1 MADVIRPRPY
11 SCYRCRNLVSCHD
24 DIISKS
30 FQAYNG
36 RAFLFSHAMNIVLG
50 QKRDQQLIT
59 GLHTI
64 ADVYCS
70 DCGELLG
77 WKYER
82 AYEESQKYKEGKFV
96 LEKFKIVKENW

>member
-1 MADVIRPRPY
+1 MADPIGPRLY
-11 SCYRCRNLVSCHD
+11 SCYRCRNIVSCHD

-30 FQAYNG
+30 FQSSSG
-36 RAFLFSHAMNIVLG
+36 RAFLFSHTMNIILG
-50 QKRDQQLIT
+50 HKMDRRLIT

-64 ADVYCS
+64 ANIYCS

-82 AYEESQKYKEGKFV
+82 AYDDLQKYKEGKFA
-96 LEKFKIVKENW
+96 LEKFKIVNENW